1 MPSKNSVSPR
11 VNSCNREAKRVFPQL
26 PRPPPPEPVGFS
38 QTQSVLHAIFAF
50 QFLRSFGHVVGI
62 ESLVMQKL
70 ADMGNEK
77 NEVALYPDQQRSDEK
92 D

>member
-11 VNSCNREAKRVFPQL
+11 VNSYNREAKESFLNFPV
-26 PRPPPPEPVGFS
+26 PPPEPEGFS

-50 QFLRSFGHVVGI
+50 QFLRGFGHVVGI

>member
-1 MPSKNSVSPR
+1 M
-11 VNSCNREAKRVFPQL
+11 
-26 PRPPPPEPVGFS
+26 
-38 QTQSVLHAIFAF
+38 
-50 QFLRSFGHVVGI
+50 VGI

-77 NEVALYPDQQRSDEK
+77 NEVALCPDQERSAVK